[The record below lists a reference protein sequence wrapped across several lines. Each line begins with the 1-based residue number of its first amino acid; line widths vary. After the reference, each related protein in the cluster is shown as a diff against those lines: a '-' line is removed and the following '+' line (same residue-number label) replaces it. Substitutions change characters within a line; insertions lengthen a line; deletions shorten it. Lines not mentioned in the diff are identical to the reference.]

1 MSKVQNYRYQH
12 VDTFQELEQEITN
25 KQFELTLA
33 EKQLEMA
40 TLEIRYQL
48 EPRRLM
54 SSLWKKGI
62 QYLINLF

>member
-1 MSKVQNYRYQH
+1 MSRVQNYRYQH

-33 EKQLEMA
+33 EKQLEMT

>member
-1 MSKVQNYRYQH
+1 MSRVQNYRYQH

>member
-12 VDTFQELEQEITN
+12 VDTFQELEQEM
-25 KQFELTLA
+25 A